1 MMTKLVVKRG
11 SLSRLMALYRG
22 EGVWSGLLLVVRFI
36 YCWLYRFRFESAGSF
51 FIRGHFRIRGAR
63 HISIG
68 SLRAGS
74 RIDIEAVERYG
85 AQTFTPRIS
94 IGRGVCFSND
104 VHIGCTNRVVLGNGV
119 LLGSHVYITDHDH
132 GIYAGDEPHSD
143 PGSEPSRRPLTT
155 TGTVVLE
162 DNVHVGE
169 YVTILK
175 NVRIGAGSIIGAHS
189 NVTQSIPPR
198 TIAAGNPSRPL
209 KTYCERS
216 KQWVKIEEAQ

>member
-1 MMTKLVVKRG
+1 MTEPIAQRNPI
-11 SLSRLMALYRG
+11 SRLAAIFRG
-22 EGVWSGLLLVVRFI
+22 EGVCSGLLLTMRFI

-51 FIRGHFRIRGAR
+51 FIRGTFRIRGAR

-68 SLRAGS
+68 SLRAGR
-74 RIDIEAVERYG
+74 RIDIEAVERYSS
-85 AQTFTPRIS
+85 QTFAPRIS

-143 PGSEPSRRPLTT
+143 PNSEPSKRPLTS

-175 NVRIGAGSIIGAHS
+175 NVQIGAGSIIGAHS
-189 NVTQSIPPR
+189 NVTKSIPPR
-198 TIAAGNPSRPL
+198 TIAAGNPARPL
-209 KTYCERS
+209 KKYCEIS
-216 KQWVKIEEAQ
+216 KRWVKIEESQ

>member
-1 MMTKLVVKRG
+1 MTEPIVKRS
-11 SLSRLMALYRG
+11 SLSRLVALYRG
-22 EGVWSGLLLVVRFI
+22 VGVWPAVLLSVRFM

-51 FIRGHFRIRGAR
+51 FIRGHFSIRGAR

-68 SLRAGS
+68 TLRAGN

-85 AQTFTPRIS
+85 GQTFSPRIS

-104 VHIGCTNRVVLGNGV
+104 VHIGCTNSVTLGNGV

-132 GIYAGDEPHSD
+132 GIYAGHEQHSD
-143 PGSEPSRRPLTT
+143 PGTEPSKRPLTAA
-155 TGTVVLE
+155 GTVVIE
-162 DNVHVGE
+162 DNVYVGE

-189 NVTQSIPPR
+189 NVTHSIPSH
-198 TIAAGNPSRPL
+198 TIAAGNPARPL
-209 KTYCERS
+209 KKYSEGSR
-216 KQWVKIEEAQ
+216 QWVKIEEA

>member
-1 MMTKLVVKRG
+1 MTEAIVKRG
-11 SLSRLMALYRG
+11 PLYRLMALYRG
-22 EGVWSGLLLVVRFI
+22 EGAWSGLLLTLRFI
-36 YCWLYRFRFESAGSF
+36 YCWFYRFRFESAGSF
-51 FIRGHFRIRGAR
+51 FIRGSFRIRGAR
-63 HISIG
+63 YISIG
-68 SLRAGS
+68 TLRAGS
-74 RIDIEAVERYG
+74 RIDIEAVDRYG
-85 AQTFTPRIS
+85 TQSFSPRIS

-104 VHIGCTNRVVLGNGV
+104 VHIGCTNRVSLGNGV

-143 PGSEPSRRPLTT
+143 PGSEPSKRPLTA

-189 NVTQSIPPR
+189 NVTRSIPPY
-198 TIAAGNPSRPL
+198 TIAAGNPARPL
-209 KTYCERS
+209 KNYCQTSRL
-216 KQWVKIEEAQ
+216 WVKVE